1 MDKAIVNKRRML
13 SLALSIG
20 ALVMMTGCAEVRAAK
35 PDPLRSEVQQ
45 LVSGLE
51 RGLRAGGWSAVER
64 YYSDD
69 FRGNTSDL
77 QDHFD
82 DRRRNER
89 SADWML
95 TINRI
100 LSQDK
105 LINVA
110 VRWNHRW
117 TDAKG
122 LPHKSDGVS
131 ELILRREAGEL
142 RIVQQSGAGF

>member
-1 MDKAIVNKRRML
+1 LKTEIQEKRRAIL
-13 SLALSIG
+13 FAATLAFV
-20 ALVMMTGCAEVRAAK
+20 AGCAEVQAGK
-35 PDPLRSEVQQ
+35 PDPLRNDVQL
-45 LVSGLE
+45 LVAGLE

-69 FRGNTSDL
+69 FRGNLSDL
-77 QDHFD
+77 QDRFD

-100 LSQDK
+100 LTQDK

-117 TDAKG
+117 TDIKG
-122 LPHKSDGVS
+122 MPHKADGVS

-142 RIVQQSGAGF
+142 RIVQMHGSWF

>member
-1 MDKAIVNKRRML
+1 MEDVKRNMRRL
-13 SLALSIG
+13 FLVALGSSVLLPVI
-20 ALVMMTGCAEVRAAK
+20 GCAGLQPGK
-35 PDPLRSEVQQ
+35 PEPLRSEVQQ

-64 YYSDD
+64 YYSEEY
-69 FRGNTSDL
+69 RGNISDL

-82 DRRRNER
+82 ERRRNER

-95 TINRI
+95 IINRI
-100 LSQDK
+100 LTQDK
-105 LINVA
+105 LVNVA

-122 LPHKSDGVS
+122 QPHKSEGVT

-142 RIVQQSGAGF
+142 RIAQMGGSGF

>member
-1 MDKAIVNKRRML
+1 MFA
-13 SLALSIG
+13 G
-20 ALVMMTGCAEVRAAK
+20 ALAFLAGCAEVQAGR
-35 PDPLRSEVQQ
+35 PDPLRNEVQL

-64 YYSDD
+64 YYSED
-69 FRGNTSDL
+69 FRGNLSDL
-77 QDHFD
+77 QDRFD

-95 TINRI
+95 IINRI
-100 LSQDK
+100 LTQDK

-117 TDAKG
+117 TDVKG
-122 LPHKSDGVS
+122 APHKSEGVS

-142 RIVQQSGAGF
+142 RIVQVSGARF